1 MQVIARAALA
11 LAMVA
16 VAACADPAG
25 TAPTDEFSD
34 QSGPQAGAVV
44 KTEAPFT
51 WFLLDTISGMQVH
64 FGRDIVSFCQ
74 GTGGDPDLLDI
85 TVITNPQEALRQLRK
100 VRGDV
105 KTSVWTA
112 GANSCARYT
121 TETPLATGISNFR
134 GTDNDVAPFN
144 RPDPDNTNAFGFM
157 ANGKLTGAD
166 GGRLNFQATYRGTWD
181 GTDPATINQHTSIR
195 LH

>member
-1 MQVIARAALA
+1 MTYATRAALA
-11 LAMVA
+11 AALLAA
-16 VAACADPAG
+16 VACADPAG
-25 TAPTDEFSD
+25 TAPTDELTTPN
-34 QSGPQAGAVV
+34 GPESGAVV

-51 WFLLDTISGMQVH
+51 WFLVDAESGLQAH
-64 FGRDIVSFCQ
+64 FGRDIVSLCQ
-74 GTGGDPDLLDI
+74 GNGANLDTLQI

-105 KTSVWTA
+105 KTSVWPI
-112 GANSCARYT
+112 GANTCARYA
-121 TETPLATGISNFR
+121 TETPLATGMSYFR

-144 RPDPDNTNAFGFM
+144 RPDPKNTNAFGFM

-166 GGRLNFQATYRGTWD
+166 GNTMNFQATYRGTWD
-181 GTDPATINQHTSIR
+181 GTDVTTIREHTNIS

>member
-1 MQVIARAALA
+1 MTLVARASLALA
-11 LAMVA
+11 LVA
-16 VAACADPAG
+16 ATACADPAG
-25 TAPTDEFSD
+25 TAPSDEFTQD
-34 QSGPQAGAVV
+34 GPQAGAVV
-44 KTEAPFT
+44 KTEAPFV
-51 WFLLDTISGMQVH
+51 WFLVDTVSGLQVH

-74 GTGGDPDLLDI
+74 GTGGNNDLLNI

-112 GANSCARYT
+112 GPNTCARYA
-121 TETPLATGISNFR
+121 TETPLATGMSYFR

-144 RPDPDNTNAFGFM
+144 RPDPKNTNAFGFM
-157 ANGKLTGAD
+157 ANGKLAGVD
-166 GGRLNFQATYRGTWD
+166 GSSLNFQATYRGTWD
-181 GTDPATINQHTSIR
+181 GSDVNSINDHTDVR